1 MLHGTTGPGS
11 PSAIRIVTVD
21 EGFHAHLL
29 SATLGRTPSESETTM
44 SEPRFVIALPIAD
57 RPRSHEFYRE
67 VLGLEAFG
75 EPADDG
81 VPEPLQFTLAS
92 GVDLMLVP
100 TGGFQWAIGG
110 QPVTPDDQHETVI
123 TVAAASPTDV
133 DELVDRAR
141 RAGARVV
148 VEPGDQSWGYT
159 ATFADPDGH
168 LWAALVPPAN
178 A

>member
-1 MLHGTTGPGS
+1 
-11 PSAIRIVTVD
+11 
-21 EGFHAHLL
+21 
-29 SATLGRTPSESETTM
+29 M
-44 SEPRFVIALPIAD
+44 SEPRFVVALPIAD
-57 RPRSHEFYRE
+57 RPTSHEFYRE

-75 EPADDG
+75 EPAEDG

-100 TGGFQWAIGG
+100 TGGFSWAIGG
-110 QPVTPDDQHETVI
+110 QPVSTGEHHETVI
-123 TVAAASPTDV
+123 TMAAESAADV
-133 DELVDRAR
+133 DDLIGRAR

-168 LWAALVPPAN
+168 LWAALAGRTDS
-178 A
+178 